1 MKQKIFFVAIILAIF
16 LQSCTTIDVT
26 EKDAFDVK
34 KTINSDFFEDHSY
47 NMEKTTFASGD
58 RELEAWHITH
68 PDNEKTILYMGGN
81 GFLMQIS
88 KHIIPNLIKN
98 KVNLFVFNYSG
109 YGNNSGEPSI
119 AGIKQDG
126 DAAYRFLREEKGLAP
141 KNIILHGHS
150 LGSMVAT
157 YVASKYEASGL
168 VMESPVTDARDMA
181 DRLVPWFLSIFVK
194 FDIGDALKQE
204 SNIDRIEQVDIPV
217 LFVAGKEDKIT
228 PPEMAEVLYEK
239 ASQEKYLKIIEDGGH
254 NDLPE
259 KEKYRQ
265 ALADFYLS
273 LD

>member
-1 MKQKIFFVAIILAIF
+1 MKQKIFFIAFISAIF

-34 KTINSDFFEDHSY
+34 KTINSSFFEDHSY
-47 NMEKTTFASGD
+47 TMEKTSFASGD
-58 RELEAWHITH
+58 RELEAWYITH

-98 KVNLFVFNYSG
+98 NVNLLVFNYRG
-109 YGNNSGEPSI
+109 YGNNSGEPGI

-126 DAAYRFLREEKGLAP
+126 VAAYRFLTKEKGLDP
-141 KNIILHGHS
+141 RNIIIHGHS

-157 YVASKYEASGL
+157 YVASKHEASGL
-168 VMESPVTDARDMA
+168 VLESPVTDARDMA

-194 FDIGDALKQE
+194 FDIEDALKKE
-204 SNIDRIEQVDIPV
+204 SNIDRVKEVDIPV
-217 LFVAGKEDKIT
+217 LFVAGKKDKIT

-239 ASQEKYLKIIEDGGH
+239 ASQKKYLKIVEDGGH

-259 KEKYRQ
+259 KKSYRQ
-265 ALADFYLS
+265 ALADFYRS